1 VFAVILIVLFI
12 TVLVRANGLLVSA
25 PPIYAMDKPLDPANE
40 PVYRTPFNDII
51 IPPQQALIFN
61 ILIST
66 YCLFSYENITDFPK
80 KVLFDN

>member
-1 VFAVILIVLFI
+1 
-12 TVLVRANGLLVSA
+12 
-25 PPIYAMDKPLDPANE
+25 MDKPLDPENE